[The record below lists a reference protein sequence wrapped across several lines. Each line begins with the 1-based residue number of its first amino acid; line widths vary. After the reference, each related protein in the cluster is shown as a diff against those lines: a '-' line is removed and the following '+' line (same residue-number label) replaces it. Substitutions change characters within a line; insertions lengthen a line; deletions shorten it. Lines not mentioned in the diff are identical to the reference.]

1 MWWCMLPHKGR
12 RRRVLTGLVMPQNPP
27 LRDRVHAHAPF
38 REFQKYSEFLRENSL
53 GVELYIGSQTVDS
66 VTAADLRAVRESLGE
81 GCGISVH
88 GPFMDLSPGAI
99 DSKIAAASLE
109 RYLQVMSFA
118 EILRPEVV
126 VFHSGYEKWKYAG
139 ETELWLS
146 QSVKTW
152 RAVVASAE
160 KTGTKV
166 AIENIVDE
174 EPSHLKLLASR
185 MDHPLFGLC
194 LDVGHR
200 EIFSGLPISE
210 WVDGMQPYIF
220 ELHLHDNM
228 GKADDHLPVGLGKV
242 DFGTLFGTLKKHQ
255 PVPVLTLEAHSPA
268 DALTS
273 LNNLS
278 IYL

>member
-1 MWWCMLPHKGR
+1 MSQTPLRKGR
-12 RRRVLTGLVMPQNPP
+12 
-27 LRDRVHAHAPF
+27 VHTHVPF
-38 REFQKYSEFLRENSL
+38 REFQTYSEFIRENNL

-66 VTAADLRAVRESLGE
+66 VTEADLRAVRESLGE

-99 DSKIAAASLE
+99 DAKIAAASLE
-109 RYLQVMSFA
+109 RYLQVMTFA
-118 EILRPEVV
+118 ETLRPEVV

-139 ETELWLS
+139 ETELWLN
-146 QSVKTW
+146 QSIRTW
-152 RAVVASAE
+152 RAVMAMAE

-200 EIFSGLPISE
+200 EIFSDLPISD
-210 WVDGMQPYIF
+210 WVDGMQPHIF
-220 ELHLHDNM
+220 ELHLHDNL
-228 GKADDHLPVGLGKV
+228 GTSDEHLPVGLGKV
-242 DFGTLFGTLKKHQ
+242 DFGTIFGMLKKQHSD
-255 PVPVLTLEAHSPA
+255 PVLTLEAHSPA

-273 LNNLS
+273 LKNLS